1 MSPKINNN
9 LDLITG
15 RTDIRNRPNKMM
27 TEKEEQNNNNNHLF
41 LKELEKQNNNLKINM
56 NQNSL
61 FKKEEN
67 TIINKNDNNINNNN
81 NNKIHNILIESLEL
95 KPEIENNDND
105 NNINYEE
112 NNIQIS
118 SNENYIES
126 IKKVF
131 SQSPKLNLEILNSI
145 TLQKGLIIKIDCL
158 GMINNSLRNKRDG
171 FTYFG
176 FSDNKDNKEIDFLI
190 QPKDNYYEQKFIGKH
205 FQIRFNPEDLKYY
218 IIDLGSGFGTFMKII
233 TEIKIKDN
241 YLINLGNSYV
251 VCTFDNDDN
260 EENLENEKFLNLKIF
275 SGDFRSEPIIFNSEE
290 EQIITIG
297 RDASCD
303 VVIED
308 NLLSRVHCTIL
319 YKNGIGWIIRDGKI
333 NEEDNSFKPSTN
345 STWLFLINEIPIYD
359 GMIFKSNQ
367 NLFQC
372 NYDYD

>member
-1 MSPKINNN
+1 
-9 LDLITG
+9 
-15 RTDIRNRPNKMM
+15 
-27 TEKEEQNNNNNHLF
+27 
-41 LKELEKQNNNLKINM
+41 
-56 NQNSL
+56 
-61 FKKEEN
+61 
-67 TIINKNDNNINNNN
+67 
-81 NNKIHNILIESLEL
+81 
-95 KPEIENNDND
+95 
-105 NNINYEE
+105 
-112 NNIQIS
+112 
-118 SNENYIES
+118 
-126 IKKVF
+126 
-131 SQSPKLNLEILNSI
+131 
-145 TLQKGLIIKIDCL
+145 
-158 GMINNSLRNKRDG
+158 
-171 FTYFG
+171 
-176 FSDNKDNKEIDFLI
+176 
-190 QPKDNYYEQKFIGKH
+190 
-205 FQIRFNPEDLKYY
+205 
-218 IIDLGSGFGTFMKII
+218 MKII

-290 EQIITIG
+290 EPIITIG

-333 NEEDNSFKPSTN
+333 NDDNSFKPSTN

-372 NYDYD
+372 KYIYN